1 MIAKHNVKTLTEPF
15 RRREQLSIPVRLAH
29 AENVSQ
35 FSPSLKA
42 QIEAFFAHS
51 HVTLNM
57 VRLPMEEGLP
67 FAAELFTRE
76 SSNGTGRYQEK
87 KSLTQFLGSL
97 VTQNYQVINRL
108 FLFTQLKFIQAEC
121 ISVILFLNFS

>member
-29 AENVSQ
+29 AENVTQ
-35 FSPSLKA
+35 FSPALKA
-42 QIEAFFAHS
+42 QIEAFFAQS

-76 SSNGTGRYQEK
+76 NSAGTGRYSSRDGTVYQEK

-97 VTQNYQVINRL
+97 VTQNYQVTTNGFFINRVDNY
-108 FLFTQLKFIQAEC
+108 T
-121 ISVILFLNFS
+121 VG